1 MTSGRTEA
9 LSDLKLEFF
18 VKINDNLRK
27 AQFICEYVIAN
38 EVQFSTVSQQKGKN
52 RNFSYSVF
60 VLSFWSKL
68 YYSLYF
74 LQLPRPYHWK
84 IYFRGTDENP
94 LCIFLP
100 LVSRTSIDS
109 KYRKNTLFFIYDGT
123 FLECV
128 VWSTNMYYSHSVFN
142 FAGKPCIISQI
153 ELLEYFSW
161 IFKANVKS

>member
-1 MTSGRTEA
+1 MRMRSNSPPSPNKRAKIETFHTRC
-9 LSDLKLEFF
+9 LFF
-18 VKINDNLRK
+18 LFGVNYI
-27 AQFICEYVIAN
+27 I
-38 EVQFSTVSQQKGKN
+38 
-52 RNFSYSVF
+52 
-60 VLSFWSKL
+60 
-68 YYSLYF
+68 
-74 LQLPRPYHWK
+74 H
-84 IYFRGTDENP
+84 
-94 LCIFLP
+94 CIFYNFPVPIIGRSIFEELMKIHFVFLL

-161 IFKANVKS
+161 IFKANVKL